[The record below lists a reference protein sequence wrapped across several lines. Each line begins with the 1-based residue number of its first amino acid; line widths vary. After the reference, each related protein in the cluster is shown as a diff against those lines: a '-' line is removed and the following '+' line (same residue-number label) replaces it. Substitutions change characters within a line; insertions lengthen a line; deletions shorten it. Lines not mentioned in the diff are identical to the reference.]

1 MLPTGEETIWGFIST
16 GTASLAHRSG
26 RRLGKLV
33 SCPACWRRRQLMDL
47 VTDPFEDM
55 NEAIVHLVQKRFQ
68 IEEMFSMAITP
79 R

>member
-1 MLPTGEETIWGFIST
+1 
-16 GTASLAHRSG
+16 
-26 RRLGKLV
+26 
-33 SCPACWRRRQLMDL
+33 MDL